1 MNPQTEKKRE
11 WPKLARG
18 PLGNTARFDCR
29 GDVPHGWTVI
39 GEKAPEVKAAPVV
52 VEEPSAGLKA
62 AREAYKLEFGK
73 KPHHSWTEAEL
84 HEKLSASL

>member
-1 MNPQTEKKRE
+1 MSREPERKRE

-39 GEKAPEVKAAPVV
+39 GEKAPEVKAAPAPA
-52 VEEPSAGLKA
+52 EPSAGLQA
-62 AREAYKLEFGK
+62 ARDAYKEVFGK

-84 HEKLSASL
+84 HEKISAQP